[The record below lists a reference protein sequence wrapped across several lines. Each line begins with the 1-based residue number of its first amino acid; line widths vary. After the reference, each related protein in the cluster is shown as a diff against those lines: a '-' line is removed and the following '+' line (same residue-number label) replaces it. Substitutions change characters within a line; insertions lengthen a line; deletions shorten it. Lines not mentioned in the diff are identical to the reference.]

1 MNRAPRLLAAVALGV
16 LAVAALLGGRPAP
29 AAGTGAAGGPGPPGR
44 PGRVVFL
51 SHVNDPAQTPVFPGD
66 PEFTLTTVFTV
77 PEDGFYLQ
85 YVQEGEHTGTHYS
98 APCHCHEGERCADQL
113 AARDFVRPA
122 VVLDVRRQAAANADY
137 EVTVADLRSFEARH
151 GRIPPGAAVIA
162 WTGWQDRWG
171 TPAYA
176 NEDAEGNTHQP
187 GFSLAATRWLLRER
201 DLGALGTDTFG
212 PDPGTDTD
220 FRETSLVLHG
230 HRMTLENLA
239 GLDRMPPTGGLLV
252 VGGPRNRAGSGAP
265 STILGLVP

>member
-1 MNRAPRLLAAVALGV
+1 MSRTARLLAAAALGV
-16 LAVAALLGGRPAP
+16 LALAVLLAGRPVP
-29 AAGTGAAGGPGPPGR
+29 AAGGGRAGPGR
-44 PGRVVFL
+44 FSRVVFL
-51 SHVNDPAQTPVFPGD
+51 SHVNDPATTPVFPGD

-77 PEDGFYLQ
+77 PADGFYLQ
-85 YVQEGEHTGTHYS
+85 YVKEGEHTGTHYS
-98 APCHCHEGERCADQL
+98 APCHFHEGERCADQL
-113 AARDFVRPA
+113 AARDFVHPA
-122 VVLDVRRQAAANADY
+122 VVVDLRRQAARDADY
-137 EVTVADLRSFEARH
+137 QVSVADLRAFEARH

-220 FRETSLVLHG
+220 YRETSLVLHG